1 MTNPTLERD
10 EDLLTSDEMAD
21 PWTHLVEAKKRIQTA
36 DQIIRRQG
44 ERLRDY
50 AESQARALPDVV
62 SYIKVAALEETEGQ
76 AKKILAI
83 RPEAFDIRFQR
94 EMLMDVKHPS
104 NIADI
109 IEAGL
114 KRYSEDLLR
123 KVVKAKNIGWFQ

>member
-10 EDLLTSDEMAD
+10 EDLLTSEEMAD

-50 AESQARALPDVV
+50 AEAQARALPDVA
-62 SYIKVAALEETEGQ
+62 SSIRVAAVEEANSQ
-76 AKKILAI
+76 ARILAI

-94 EMLMDVKHPS
+94 EMLMDVTHPS

-123 KVVKAKNIGWFQ
+123 KVAKVTNIGWFQ